1 MSLVIG
7 EISYTNILPFFYY
20 INREK
25 LVNKG
30 CQFIPSVPSQLN
42 NGMAKGTIH
51 VGGISS
57 FAYGEHSKDYVIFPN
72 FSVSSHKEVGSIFLF
87 SKVPITQ
94 LDKKSIA
101 LTSSSATSVNLL
113 KILLNRYYDLDVK
126 YEVMDPDFSTMLTHH
141 DACLLIGDD
150 AIRTSWQKN
159 NNIHQYDLGALWE
172 HFTGYPMT
180 YAVFAIRKDAW
191 DYQPLLLEELY
202 NQFQHSKQKT
212 VANEFSE
219 MITSIQSVLGGKK
232 AFWQHYFSGLNYD
245 LTRRHIEGLELYF
258 QLAYEMELL
267 KKPVQEISLWQP
279 MKHCYSV

>member
-42 NGMAKGTIH
+42 KGMEMGTVH

-72 FSVSSHKEVGSIFLF
+72 FSVSSNKDVGSIFLF

-113 KILLNRYYDLDVK
+113 KIILNRYYDLDVN
-126 YEVMDPDFSTMLTHH
+126 YEVMDPDFSKMLTHH

-150 AIRTSWQKN
+150 AIRTSWQRN
-159 NNIHQYDLGALWE
+159 DSIHQYDLGALWE

-191 DYQPLLLEELY
+191 ENQPLLLEELY
-202 NQFQHSKQKT
+202 HELQDSKHKT
-212 VANEFSE
+212 LANDFTE
-219 MITSIQSVLGGKK
+219 MITSIQSRIGGKK
-232 AFWQHYFSGLNYD
+232 AFWQQYFNGLNFD
-245 LTRRHIEGLELYF
+245 LTERHIEGLEHYF
-258 QLAYEMELL
+258 QLAHELELL
-267 KKPVQEISLWQP
+267 KEPVQQITLWQP
-279 MKHCYSV
+279 MKQCYSV